1 MGNKNIKY
9 KVRTFFRL
17 KELELGKDKFWLF
30 EIFVH
35 HMCTLQKCFKNNL
48 YPIFVWCETAE
59 QKYNII

>member
-30 EIFVH
+30 DI
-35 HMCTLQKCFKNNL
+35 CTPYVYVTEMFQK
-48 YPIFVWCETAE
+48 
-59 QKYNII
+59 